1 MKIKILTMERGN
13 NPAVMRGILSDDRKF
28 TMYFLD
34 SILYMYIENEKVG
47 EMDCVLDYGGGIA
60 TRRGVFFDPN
70 EAYNCADELVKR
82 LYGEAG
88 E

>member
-1 MKIKILTMERGN
+1 MKIKIITMERGN

-28 TMYFLD
+28 TMFFLD
-34 SILYMYIENEKVG
+34 SILSMYINNEKVG

-60 TRRGVFFDPN
+60 TRRGVFLDIS
-70 EAYNCADELVKR
+70 EAFGCADELVKR

>member
-1 MKIKILTMERGN
+1 MKNKIITMERGN
-13 NPAVMRGILSDDRKF
+13 NPAVMRGILSDDSKF
-28 TMYFLD
+28 TMSFLD
-34 SILYMYIENEKVG
+34 SILSMYIENEKIG

-60 TRRGVFFDPN
+60 TRRGVFLNPN

>member
-1 MKIKILTMERGN
+1 MKIKIITMEKGN

-34 SILYMYIENEKVG
+34 SILSMYIENEKIG
-47 EMDCVLDYGGGIA
+47 EMDCVLDYEGGVA
-60 TRRGVFFDPN
+60 TRRGVFLDTS
-70 EAYNCADELVKR
+70 EAFGCADELVHR

>member
-1 MKIKILTMERGN
+1 MKIKIITMERGN
-13 NPAVMRGILSDDRKF
+13 NPAVMRGILSNNSEF
-28 TMYFLD
+28 TMFFLD
-34 SILYMYIENEKVG
+34 SILSMYINNEKIG

-60 TRRGVFFDPN
+60 TRRGVFLDTS
-70 EAYNCADELVKR
+70 EAFGCADELVKR

>member
-1 MKIKILTMERGN
+1 MKIKIITMERGN
-13 NPAVMRGILSDDRKF
+13 NPAVMRGILSNNSEF
-28 TMYFLD
+28 TMFFLD
-34 SILYMYIENEKVG
+34 SILSMYINNEKIG

-60 TRRGVFFDPN
+60 TRRGVFLNPN

-82 LYGEAG
+82 LYGEVG

>member
-1 MKIKILTMERGN
+1 MKIKIITMEKGN
-13 NPAVMRGILSDDRKF
+13 NPAVMRGILSDDSKF

-34 SILYMYIENEKVG
+34 SILSMYINNEKIG

-60 TRRGVFFDPN
+60 TRRGVFLNHN
-70 EAYNCADELVKR
+70 EAFNCADELVKR
-82 LYGEAG
+82 LYGEVG

>member
-1 MKIKILTMERGN
+1 MKIKIITIERGN
-13 NPAVMRGILSDDRKF
+13 NPAVMRGILSDDRNF
-28 TMYFLD
+28 SMFFLD
-34 SILYMYIENEKVG
+34 SILSMYINNEKVG

-60 TRRGVFFDPN
+60 TRRGVFLDTS
-70 EAYNCADELVKR
+70 EAFGCADELVKR

>member
-1 MKIKILTMERGN
+1 MKIKIITMERGN

-28 TMYFLD
+28 TMFFLD
-34 SILYMYIENEKVG
+34 SILSMYIENEKIG

-60 TRRGVFFDPN
+60 TRRGVFLDTS

>member
-1 MKIKILTMERGN
+1 MKIKIITMERGN

-28 TMYFLD
+28 TMFFLD
-34 SILYMYIENEKVG
+34 SILSMYINNEKIG

-60 TRRGVFFDPN
+60 TRRGVFLDTS
-70 EAYNCADELVKR
+70 EAFGCADELVKR
-82 LYGEAG
+82 LYGEVG

>member
-1 MKIKILTMERGN
+1 MKIKIITMERGN

-34 SILYMYIENEKVG
+34 SILSMYIENEKIG
-47 EMDCVLDYGGGIA
+47 EMDCVLDYEGRVA
-60 TRRGVFFDPN
+60 TRRGVFLDTS
-70 EAYNCADELVKR
+70 EAFGCADELVKR